1 MNNTTSH
8 CVRELTNKA
17 GILLRQGG
25 KQEGWLVERVGLTSA
40 DPFRSSPMNRQV
52 ITVRW
57 MILPYLVAAAI
68 LAAQF
73 PALAQSVGDAVSG
86 REIAT
91 KRCSSCHRVLPM
103 TLADKADPPS
113 FQSIADL
120 PSTTG
125 ISLNAFL
132 HSNHQN
138 MPDFIISSADSHD
151 LIAYILSL
159 KKH

>member
-1 MNNTTSH
+1 MN
-8 CVRELTNKA
+8 K
-17 GILLRQGG
+17 
-25 KQEGWLVERVGLTSA
+25 
-40 DPFRSSPMNRQV
+40 QV

-57 MILPYLVAAAI
+57 TILPYFVAATI
-68 LAAQF
+68 LAARF
-73 PALAQSVGDAVSG
+73 PALAESVGDAASG

-91 KRCSSCHRVLPM
+91 KVCSSCHRVLPM

-113 FQSIADL
+113 FQSVADL

-132 HSNHQN
+132 HSNHRN
-138 MPDFIISSADSHD
+138 MPNFTISSAQSND

>member
-1 MNNTTSH
+1 
-8 CVRELTNKA
+8 
-17 GILLRQGG
+17 
-25 KQEGWLVERVGLTSA
+25 
-40 DPFRSSPMNRQV
+40 MNRQV

-57 MILPYLVAAAI
+57 MMLPYLVAAAI
-68 LAAQF
+68 LAAPF
-73 PALAQSVGDAVSG
+73 PALAQPVGDAVSG

-113 FQSIADL
+113 FQSVADL

-138 MPDFIISSADSHD
+138 MPDFIISSADSND